1 MSDAGSFEG
10 ADNPAF
16 QADEP
21 AAGHPPAKK
30 DDGGGDAGADAG
42 EEGADRQQWGS
53 SLEFLMSCIA
63 MSVGLGNVW
72 RFPFTAYE
80 NGGGAFLIP
89 YIIVLIVIGR
99 PLYYLEM
106 GIGQFANRSCIKIWN
121 MAPALR
127 GVGYGQIAATACVMT
142 YYSSLMAITVLYF
155 IYSFQKNLPWA
166 NCGDDQD
173 LTGTSCGEIFFT
185 GTVLKELP
193 LDEGLGTVNWRLALC
208 LLASW
213 LLILG
218 VVVRGVRSSGKAAY
232 FLALFPYVVMLVLLV
247 RGCTLPGA
255 DKGMLYFVEPK
266 WGELLKPQ
274 VWHAAVTQAFF
285 SLNVGFGSLINYAS
299 FNNFRHNIYRDA
311 MIVTTMDTFTSL
323 LAGCTIFA
331 ILGNLAHEM
340 GVDEIDSVVKAGAG
354 LAFIS
359 YPDAIA
365 KFDAV
370 PQLFAVLFF
379 LMLLSLGLGS
389 AVALV
394 SVVVTII
401 TDNFPQLK
409 QFVVMIVV
417 CVVSFG
423 ISIVYV
429 TQGGQS
435 ILNLIDNFGATYP
448 VLALMCVE
456 MGAIAWLYG
465 LDNICNDLA
474 FMLKRKAGSY
484 WRITWGLVTPIF
496 LIAVLIY
503 AAVEDEPLEYGQ
515 ETYPDHYYV
524 VGWTI
529 MALIVAL
536 VPIFICIEVG
546 DRWLN
551 KKMPFIKALRTAFQ
565 PNDEWGP
572 SNTRVREQWRSFKNE
587 LAQQSRNEGCTR
599 AVWRKLCGCGSLD
612 IDFEKDDDKDVKA
625 PNP

>member
-1 MSDAGSFEG
+1 
-10 ADNPAF
+10 
-16 QADEP
+16 
-21 AAGHPPAKK
+21 
-30 DDGGGDAGADAG
+30 
-42 EEGADRQQWGS
+42 
-53 SLEFLMSCIA
+53 

-127 GVGYGQIAATACVMT
+127 G
-142 YYSSLMAITVLYF
+142 
-155 IYSFQKNLPWA
+155 W
-166 NCGDDQD
+166 
-173 LTGTSCGEIFFT
+173 

-255 DKGMLYFVEPK
+255 DKGMLYFVKPK

-340 GVDEIDSVVKAGAG
+340 GVDEIDSVVKAAG
-354 LAFIS
+354 LRLQS
-359 YPDAIA
+359 LPRAIR
-365 KFDAV
+365 
-370 PQLFAVLFF
+370 QLRRRP
-379 LMLLSLGLGS
+379 
-389 AVALV
+389 ALRH
-394 SVVVTII
+394 
-401 TDNFPQLK
+401 
-409 QFVVMIVV
+409 
-417 CVVSFG
+417 
-423 ISIVYV
+423 SIVHV
-429 TQGGQS
+429 T
-435 ILNLIDNFGATYP
+435 P
-448 VLALMCVE
+448 
-456 MGAIAWLYG
+456 G

-524 VGWTI
+524 VGWTM